1 MSERVTLSKS
11 IDLDLLNEVYEEYIA
26 GFTKL
31 ESKAKLDEI
40 IGQNISSKD
49 NIRKIRTILQNLWFV
64 EADWFHEEASSAAR
78 YLTRIERLPI
88 HWAMLMTCYS
98 IFTDLCVVLGHLFEL
113 KDAVS
118 ATQIKE
124 EIYSKW
130 GARTTLDASLSKNLK
145 SLRDMDTLT
154 RAEKYT
160 SYAKVTHKV
169 SDPKVAA
176 LLFAAVML
184 GTAQQYMTW
193 ESFITHPAIFPFVV
207 SDVTQA
213 DMAVVPYLAMERM
226 GDSVVFRI
234 KQLFQQSATH

>member
-1 MSERVTLSKS
+1 MAERVTLSKS

-64 EADWFHEEASSAAR
+64 DTDWFHEEASSAAC
-78 YLTRIERLPI
+78 YLTRVERLPI
-88 HWAMLMTCYS
+88 HWAMLMTCYPL
-98 IFTDLCVVLGHLFEL
+98 FTDLCVVLGHLFEL

-130 GARTTLDASLSKNLK
+130 GARTTLDASLSKNIK
-145 SLRDMDTLT
+145 SLRDMGVLT

-160 SYAKVTHKV
+160 FYVKIMHKV
-169 SDPKVAA
+169 LDPKVAA

-184 GTAQQYMTW
+184 ATELQYMTW
-193 ESFITHPAIFPFVV
+193 ESFITHPAIFPFAIC
-207 SDVTQA
+207 DITQA
-213 DMAVVPYLAMERM
+213 DMAAVPYLSMERF
-226 GDSVVFRI
+226 GEQVVFRV
-234 KQLFQQSATH
+234 KESF